1 MISKEFQ
8 KQLKL
13 LNPQQREAVETIE
26 GPVMVM
32 AGPGTGKTQILTLRL
47 ANILARTDTNPENI
61 LALTF
66 TESAAANM
74 RRRLAGIIGAP
85 AYYVNIL
92 TFHSFCNEI
101 IKNYPDK
108 FPAIIGSTPATPADQ
123 ITIIRKIIGST
134 ALKLLKPIGSKFY
147 YVGPALKAIK
157 DLKNEGYNPIHFM
170 AKVKNHKE
178 KELGLVYKKY
188 QQELRAQKLYDF
200 DDMILETVI
209 ALKSNKKFLLE
220 LQEKYQ
226 YILVDEHQDTNGA
239 QNKTLE
245 LLASYDDQPNLFIV
259 GDEKQAIF
267 RFQGA
272 CLENFLY
279 FKNKYPRVKLVVLE
293 QNYRSRQ
300 KILDAAHSVIT
311 NNLATLAST
320 PLKSNQKTTGNKINI
335 ISFENPE
342 AECLFLCQKIK
353 EENKTTPAPEIAVLY
368 RENKEAEAL
377 ADILSRNKIPFAI
390 ESDEN
395 ILEDIEIKKL
405 NVLFNAVY
413 SPNNTELAFPAAHL
427 DFLEIDPLEIYKN
440 PNHIPQN
447 FYHKL
452 INWKKLSYNQ
462 NFARFFETVI
472 KDSGFIKRLLK
483 QPDYHH
489 QITKIN
495 ALFGEVKKISKGKNN
510 FELKDYLEYIETLQ
524 EHNLPIK
531 IKTTTP
537 ENAVRLMTA
546 HKAKGLEFDIVFITN
561 ACDKHWGNRRNINHF
576 NLPVTLAYTDKVERN
591 EDERRLFY
599 MALTRAK
606 KDIFITYSALSAEG
620 REQVPSQ
627 FINEIKPEFVTTPS
641 VKSATPREAMIWLK
655 QSPAQPTI
663 DENKLVKNLFT
674 LKGLSPTSL
683 NNYLRCPWSFFY
695 NNLLQI
701 PKTPTNSQMYGTAKH
716 RALQKFFDAHLD
728 IKCPSKSFL
737 IKEFKNGLEKQFV
750 SKKDLEQL
758 HKKGREGL
766 SAYYDFYKNSWNF
779 NTVTEFKIS
788 GVDFSIG
795 KNQTIRL
802 TGKLDKIELEAS
814 TPGAQP
820 RSDLR
825 SRSTT
830 GVIVVD
836 YKTSQAKSRNW
847 ILGQTKD
854 SNGDYFRQLVF
865 YKLLL
870 DSLPTKKYRMAAGII
885 DFVEPNQKGRFKKE
899 TFEIST
905 ADLSDLKTLITQ
917 TSNDILNLK
926 FWNKRCDNKEC
937 EYCQLRE
944 FLPKG
949 KVI

>member
-13 LNPQQREAVETIE
+13 LNPQQKEAVETIE

-74 RRRLAGIIGAP
+74 RRRLTGIIGAP

-123 ITIIRKIIGST
+123 IAIIRKIIGST
-134 ALKLLKPIGSKFY
+134 PLKFLKPIGNKFY
-147 YVGPALKAIK
+147 YVGPGLKAIK
-157 DLKNEGYNPIHFM
+157 DLKNESLNPIHFI
-170 AKVKNHKE
+170 AKVKNPKE

-188 QQELRAQKLYDF
+188 QQELRTQKLYDF
-200 DDMILETVI
+200 DDMILETVKT
-209 ALKSNKKFLLE
+209 LQTKPDFLTE

-239 QNKTLE
+239 QNKVLE
-245 LLASYDDQPNLFIV
+245 MLCSYDIQPNLFIV

-279 FKNKYPRVKLVVLE
+279 FKNKYPKVKLVVLE
-293 QNYRSRQ
+293 QNYRSHQ
-300 KILDAAHSVIT
+300 NILDAAHNVIT
-311 NNLATLAST
+311 NNLATFAST
-320 PLKSNQKTTGNKINI
+320 TLKSNQSTTGKKVNI

-342 AECLFLCQKIK
+342 AEYLFLCQKIK
-353 EENKTTPAPEIAVLY
+353 SFALEKIKNKPIPAHEIAILY

-377 ADILSRNKIPFAI
+377 ADILARNKIPFTI

-405 NVLFNAVY
+405 NMLFKAI
-413 SPNNTELAFPAAHL
+413 NNPANIETAFKAAHL
-427 DFLEIDPLEIYKN
+427 DFLEIDPLEIYKTPTN
-440 PNHIPQN
+440 IPND
-447 FYHKL
+447 FYKKI

-462 NFARFFETVI
+462 NFAQFFEKVI
-472 KDSGFIKRLLK
+472 KDSGFIKHLLK
-483 QPDYHH
+483 QPDYHQ
-489 QITKIN
+489 QINKIN
-495 ALFGEVKKISKGKNN
+495 TLFGEVKKISREKSN
-510 FELKDYLEYIETLQ
+510 FDLRDYLEYIETLQ

-531 IKTTTP
+531 VKARIQ

-546 HKAKGLEFDIVFITN
+546 HKAKGLEFNVVFITN
-561 ACDKHWGNRRNINHF
+561 VCDKHWGNRRNINHF
-576 NLPVTLAYTDKVERN
+576 DLPVTLIYTDKIERN

-599 MALTRAK
+599 MALTRAR
-606 KDIFITYSALSAEG
+606 KDIYITYATRSADG

-627 FINEIKPEFVTTPS
+627 FISEIKPEFVTIPS
-641 VKSATPREAMIWLK
+641 IRSSTPRETMRWLK
-655 QSPAQPTI
+655 QSPAQPTV
-663 DENKLVKNLFT
+663 DENKLVKNIFAK
-674 LKGLSPTSL
+674 KGLSPTSL

-716 RALQKFFDAHLD
+716 TALQKFFEAQNRNKRL
-728 IKCPSKSFL
+728 L

-750 SKKDLEQL
+750 SKNDLGQL
-758 HKKGREGL
+758 NKKGQKTL
-766 SAYYDFYKNSWNF
+766 SAYHDFYKNSWNF

-788 GVDFSIG
+788 GVDWVIS
-795 KNQTIRL
+795 KNQKIKL
-802 TGKLDKIELEAS
+802 TGKLDRIEFPNGSKRDKGEV
-814 TPGAQP
+814 T
-820 RSDLR
+820 
-825 SRSTT
+825 
-830 GVIVVD
+830 VVD

-847 ILGQTKD
+847 ILGKTKD
-854 SNGDYFRQLVF
+854 SRGDYFRQLVF

-870 DSLPTKKYRMAAGII
+870 DLMPRPKYRMAAGVI
-885 DFVEPNQKGRFKKE
+885 DFIEPDDKGRFKKE
-899 TFEIST
+899 SFKISA
-905 ADLSDLKTLITQ
+905 ADLSDLKNLIAHTA
-917 TSNDILNLK
+917 NEILNLK
-926 FWNKRCDNKEC
+926 FWDKRCDDKKC

>member
-74 RRRLAGIIGAP
+74 RRRLAGIIGTP

-108 FPAIIGSTPATPADQ
+108 FPTIIGSTPATPADQ

-134 ALKLLKPIGSKFY
+134 PLKLLKPIGHKFY

-157 DLKNEGYNPIHFM
+157 DLKNENLDPANYE
-170 AKVKNHKE
+170 AKLHREFKKD
-178 KELGLVYKKY
+178 KELALVYKKY
-188 QQELRAQKLYDF
+188 QQELRTQKLYDF
-200 DDMILETVI
+200 DDMILETVK
-209 ALKSNKKFLLE
+209 ALQTNSDFLAE

-245 LLASYDDQPNLFIV
+245 LLAGYDDQPNLFIV

-279 FKNKYPRVKLVVLE
+279 FKNKYPQVKLVTLE
-293 QNYRSRQ
+293 QNYRSHQ
-300 KILDAAHSVIT
+300 KILDASESVIV

-320 PLKSNQKTTGNKINI
+320 ALKSNQKTTGHKINV
-335 ISFENPE
+335 ISCENPE
-342 AECLFLCQKIK
+342 AEYIFLCQKIK
-353 EENKTTPAPEIAVLY
+353 SLTLGKMRDKKVVAHEIAILY

-377 ADILSRNKIPFAI
+377 ADILARNKIPFTI

-395 ILEDIEIKKL
+395 ILEDIVIKKL
-405 NVLFNAVY
+405 NWLLKAIHNP
-413 SPNNTELAFPAAHL
+413 SNPELVFRAAHL
-427 DFLEIDPLEIYKN
+427 DFLGIDPLEIYKN
-440 PNHIPQN
+440 PSRGPPD
-447 FYHKL
+447 FYAKL
-452 INWKKLSYNQ
+452 TSWKKLSYNQ
-462 NFARFFETVI
+462 NFAQFFETVI
-472 KDSGFIKRLLK
+472 KDSGFIKHLLK

-489 QITKIN
+489 QVAKIN
-495 ALFGEVKKISKGKNN
+495 ALFAEVKKISKEKNN

-531 IKTTTP
+531 IKTAAP

-546 HKAKGLEFDIVFITN
+546 HKAKGLEFDIVFITK

-576 NLPVTLAYTDKVERN
+576 DLPVTLTYTDKVERN

-599 MALTRAK
+599 MALTRARK
-606 KDIFITYSALSAEG
+606 EIFITYSALSAEG

-627 FINEIKPEFVTTPS
+627 FINEIKPEFVTVKS
-641 VKSATPREAMIWLK
+641 VKSITPNKTMVWLK
-655 QSPAQPTI
+655 QSPAQPTV

-674 LKGLSPTSL
+674 QKGFSPTSL
-683 NNYLRCPWSFFY
+683 NNYLQCPWSFFY

-716 RALQKFFDAHLD
+716 QALQKFFEA
-728 IKCPSKSFL
+728 KNRSKRLL
-737 IKEFKNGLEKQFV
+737 IKEFKNGLEKQFI
-750 SKKDLEQL
+750 SKNDLEQL
-758 HKKGREGL
+758 HKKGRETL
-766 SAYYDFYKNSWNF
+766 SAYHDFYKNSFNF
-779 NTVTEFKIS
+779 NTITEFKIS
-788 GVDFSIG
+788 GVDFIVG
-795 KNQTIRL
+795 KEKIRL
-802 TGKLDKIELEAS
+802 TGKLDKIEFPNGSKRDKRE
-814 TPGAQP
+814 
-820 RSDLR
+820 
-825 SRSTT
+825 
-830 GVIVVD
+830 VMVVD
-836 YKTSQAKSRNW
+836 YKTSQPRSRNW
-847 ILGQTKD
+847 ILGETKD
-854 SNGDYFRQLVF
+854 SSGDYFRQLVF

-870 DSLPTKKYRMAAGII
+870 DSLPSKKYHMTSGVI
-885 DFVEPNQKGRFKKE
+885 DFVEPLQNVRGKPDPKGKFKKE
-899 TFEIST
+899 TFEIT
-905 ADLSDLKTLITQ
+905 RTDVSDLKNLISQ
-917 TSNDILNLK
+917 TADEILNLK
-926 FWNKRCDNKEC
+926 FWNKRCDDKKC
-937 EYCQLRE
+937 EYCELRE
-944 FLPKG
+944 LM
-949 KVI
+949 I